1 MRNTRNNE
9 RRKAEVARL
18 KNLMPEVSE
27 EELDKLIASY
37 ILNKGEFDSLK
48 KITERD
54 NGRIKDMMLELN
66 LTERQVGD
74 KIVKRIVQERESLNE
89 ERLLE
94 LVKKWPQ
101 EIQSRIIK
109 TREYADTDCLED
121 AIYSGSIPSDYL
133 IDMDTC
139 REVKEVVTL
148 RVSKVKKAK
157 EEE

>member
-1 MRNTRNNE
+1 M
-9 RRKAEVARL
+9 ARL

-27 EELDKLIASY
+27 EELDKLITSY
-37 ILNKGEFDSLK
+37 ILNKNEFDSLK

-66 LTERQVGD
+66 LSERQVGD
-74 KIVKRIVQERESLNE
+74 RIVKRIVQERESLNE

-94 LVKKWPQ
+94 LVKTKCPQ
-101 EIQSRIIK
+101 EVQDRLIK
-109 TREYADTDCLED
+109 TREYIDTDYLED
-121 AIYSGSIPSDYL
+121 AIYTGLVSSDFL

>member
-1 MRNTRNNE
+1 
-9 RRKAEVARL
+9 
-18 KNLMPEVSE
+18 MPVVNE

-37 ILNKGEFDSLK
+37 VLNKGEFDSLK

-74 KIVKRIVQERESLNE
+74 KVVKRIVQEKEAFNE
-89 ERLLE
+89 ELLLE
-94 LVKKWPQ
+94 LIKTKCPKDIQ
-101 EIQSRIIK
+101 EKIIK
-109 TREYADTDCLED
+109 TKEYVDMDYLED
-121 AIYSGSIPSDYL
+121 AIYNSSISSDFL
-133 IDMDTC
+133 LDMDTC

>member
-1 MRNTRNNE
+1 MVRI
-9 RRKAEVARL
+9 

-37 ILNKGEFDSLK
+37 VLNKSEFDSLK

-66 LTERQVGD
+66 LSERQVGD
-74 KIVKRIVQERESLNE
+74 RIVRRVVQERESLNE

-94 LVKKWPQ
+94 LVKTKCPQ
-101 EIQSRIIK
+101 EVQDRLIK
-109 TREYADTDCLED
+109 TREYIDTDCLED
-121 AIYSGSIPSDYL
+121 AIYTGTVSPEFL

-139 REVKEVVTL
+139 REVKQVVTL
-148 RVSKVKKAK
+148 RVSKVKKGK
-157 EEE
+157 EE

>member
-1 MRNTRNNE
+1 M
-9 RRKAEVARL
+9 ARL
-18 KNLMPEVSE
+18 KNLMPEVTE

-54 NGRIKDMMLELN
+54 NGRIKDMMFELN

-94 LVKKWPQ
+94 LIKAKCSP
-101 EIQSRIIK
+101 EIQARIIK
-109 TREYADTDCLED
+109 TKEYVDTDCLED
-121 AIYSGSIPSDYL
+121 VIYSGTLSSDFL

>member
-1 MRNTRNNE
+1 
-9 RRKAEVARL
+9 
-18 KNLMPEVSE
+18 MPVVNE

-37 ILNKGEFDSLK
+37 VLNKGEFDSLK

-74 KIVKRIVQERESLNE
+74 KVVKRIVQEKEAFNE
-89 ERLLE
+89 ELLLE
-94 LVKKWPQ
+94 LIKTKCPKDVQDK
-101 EIQSRIIK
+101 IIK
-109 TREYADTDCLED
+109 TKEYVDMDYLED
-121 AIYSGSIPSDYL
+121 AIYNSSISSDFL
-133 IDMDTC
+133 LDMDTC
-139 REVKEVVTL
+139 REVKQVVTL

>member
-1 MRNTRNNE
+1 M
-9 RRKAEVARL
+9 ARL

-54 NGRIKDMMLELN
+54 NGRIKDMMFELN
-66 LTERQVGD
+66 LSERQVGD

-94 LVKKWPQ
+94 LIKAKCSP
-101 EIQSRIIK
+101 EIQARIIK
-109 TREYADTDCLED
+109 TREYVDTDCLED
-121 AIYSGSIPSDYL
+121 VIYSGALSSDFL
-133 IDMDTC
+133 LDMDTC

-157 EEE
+157 EED

>member
-1 MRNTRNNE
+1 M
-9 RRKAEVARL
+9 ARI

-37 ILNKGEFDSLK
+37 VLNKSEFDSLK

-54 NGRIKDMMLELN
+54 NGRIKDMMFELN
-66 LTERQVGD
+66 LSERQVGD

-101 EIQSRIIK
+101 EIQAKIIK
-109 TREYADTDCLED
+109 TREYVDTDCLED

-133 IDMDTC
+133 IDMDMC
-139 REVKEVVTL
+139 RETKEVVTL
-148 RVSKVKKAK
+148 RISKVKKGK

>member
-1 MRNTRNNE
+1 M
-9 RRKAEVARL
+9 ARL
-18 KNLMPEVSE
+18 KNLMPEISE

-54 NGRIKDMMLELN
+54 NGRIKDMMFELN
-66 LTERQVGD
+66 LSERQVGD

-94 LVKKWPQ
+94 LIKAKCSP
-101 EIQSRIIK
+101 EIQARIIK
-109 TREYADTDCLED
+109 TREYVDTDCLED
-121 AIYSGSIPSDYL
+121 VIYGGALSSDFL
-133 IDMDTC
+133 LDMDTC

-157 EEE
+157 EED

>member
-1 MRNTRNNE
+1 M
-9 RRKAEVARL
+9 ARL

-37 ILNKGEFDSLK
+37 VLNKSEFDSLK

-66 LTERQVGD
+66 LSERQVGD
-74 KIVKRIVQERESLNE
+74 RVVRRIVQERESLNE
-89 ERLLE
+89 ELLLE

-101 EIQSRIIK
+101 DVQEKIIK
-109 TREYADTDCLED
+109 TKEYVDTDCLED
-121 AIYSGSIPSDYL
+121 AIYSGLIPSDYL
-133 IDMDTC
+133 IDMDMC
-139 REVKEVVTL
+139 REVKQVVTL
-148 RVSKVKKAK
+148 RVSKVKKGK

>member
-1 MRNTRNNE
+1 M
-9 RRKAEVARL
+9 ARL

-54 NGRIKDMMLELN
+54 NGRIKDMMFELN
-66 LTERQVGD
+66 LSERQVGD

-94 LVKKWPQ
+94 LIKAKCSP
-101 EIQSRIIK
+101 EIQVRIIK
-109 TREYADTDCLED
+109 TREYVDTDCLED
-121 AIYSGSIPSDYL
+121 VIYSGVLSSDFL